1 MRLVRRAVASSLGV
15 GLALSAG
22 VALAGAPP
30 DSRIDGDFVVQD
42 SQYPGDVA
50 VVEIDGTIHDVSGFI
65 SGSGT
70 DGDVVVVRFF
80 TPAPNDL
87 HANDKKGSVGQSK
100 YSQLLF
106 SISSP
111 ERNLDLTVATRKC
124 SIKGTTNVTSHT
136 GTVDLKCSGDDL
148 FQDVTADQLASL
160 QAAFLGNKRVKI
172 KASRSNSAKG
182 SISIHI
188 KGDSFREE

>member
-1 MRLVRRAVASSLGV
+1 MRLVRGALASSLCV

-22 VALAGAPP
+22 STLAAPA

-42 SQYPGDVA
+42 SQHPGDVA

-80 TPAPNDL
+80 TPAPNAL
-87 HANDKKGSVGQSK
+87 SANDKKGSVGQSR

-106 SISSP
+106 SIASP
-111 ERNLDLTVATRKC
+111 QRNLDLTVATKKC
-124 SIKGTTNVTSHT
+124 SIKGTTNVTSQK
-136 GTVDLKCSGDDL
+136 GSVNLKCSGEDL
-148 FQDVTADQLASL
+148 FQEITADQLASI
-160 QAAFLGNKRVKI
+160 QAAFLDDKRVKI
-172 KASRSNSAKG
+172 KVSRNNAAKG

-188 KGDSFREE
+188 KGDSFKEQ

>member
-1 MRLVRRAVASSLGV
+1 MRLVRGALASSLSV

-22 VALAGAPP
+22 VALAGAPA

-80 TPAPNDL
+80 TPAANDL
-87 HANDKKGSVGQSK
+87 SANDKKGSVRQSR

-106 SISSP
+106 SISSL
-111 ERNLDLTVATRKC
+111 ERNLDLTRATKKC
-124 SIKGTTNVTSHT
+124 AIKGTTNVTTHKGSV
-136 GTVDLKCSGDDL
+136 GLNCSGEEF
-148 FQDVTADQLASL
+148 FQEITADQLASI
-160 QAAFLGNKRVKI
+160 QAAFVDDNRVKI
-172 KASRSNSAKG
+172 KVSRSNPAKG

-188 KGDSFREE
+188 KGDSFKEE